1 MPISDLALLLRS
13 LTPQLNEGIYVFAT
27 LAENQRVATQDLIAL
42 VREPQGISVVVEER
56 KALALGL
63 NATFRCAWITLN
75 VNSDLAAV
83 GLTAAFAAVLGKA
96 NISCNVVAGANH
108 DHIFVPVAQAEEAMD
123 VLRDLQ
129 SRALAENGR

>member
-63 NATFRCAWITLN
+63 SATFRCAWITLT

-83 GLTAAFAAVLGKA
+83 GLTAAFAAALGKA

-108 DHIFVPVAQAEEAMD
+108 DHIFVPVAQSEEAMG